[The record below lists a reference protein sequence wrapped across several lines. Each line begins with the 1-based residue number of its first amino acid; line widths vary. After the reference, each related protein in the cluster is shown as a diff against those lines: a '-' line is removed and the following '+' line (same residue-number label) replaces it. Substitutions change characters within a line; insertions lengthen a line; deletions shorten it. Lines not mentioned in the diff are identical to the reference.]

1 MTPAAALW
9 LRVATVTAGVVALL
23 VAVRPPQPAARVPSA
38 AAAVLGLP
46 VGVILFAAVARR
58 RPRLPTRGRPLPLV
72 VAKHGFFGLWAANEE
87 VVWRRVVLGELLG
100 AGVVVALA
108 ASAGAFAL
116 AHRARREVHVG
127 TGMTFGALYVV
138 TGALAASIAAHW
150 IYNVLVGAAVARE
163 RAQGGP
169 AP

>member
-1 MTPAAALW
+1 
-9 LRVATVTAGVVALL
+9 
-23 VAVRPPQPAARVPSA
+23 
-38 AAAVLGLP
+38 
-46 VGVILFAAVARR
+46 
-58 RPRLPTRGRPLPLV
+58 
-72 VAKHGFFGLWAANEE
+72 
-87 VVWRRVVLGELLG
+87 VLGELLG

-116 AHRARREVHVG
+116 AHRARRGIHVG
-127 TGMTFGALYVV
+127 TGVTFGALYVV

-150 IYNVLVGAAVARE
+150 IYNALVGAAVDRE